1 MISIKNVFR
10 KSMVIILLVAMF
22 SGMIPGLVNHT
33 FAATTFSAAGST
45 SLPDMNVNC
54 AARMYFGDFNSDGL
68 VDVLYQNSNSS
79 ITPGQEISFKLG
91 MGNGNFGEAINA
103 EDGTFK
109 SEPFNEI
116 PFTFLFTAGATVA
129 NVKVVD
135 IDNDGDDDLVE
146 SNSGAPTRVIL
157 NNGGSYTVAGSTSLP
172 AMATGCASRMYF
184 GDFNSD
190 GLVDVLY
197 QNSTTAG
204 QGISFMPGI
213 GNGNFGD
220 AINADETGKFDAGP
234 FKDITFTH
242 LNPVGATVACVKVVD
257 IDDDGDDDLVEGNS
271 GAPTRVILNNGGT
284 YTVAGSTSLPTMSA
298 SCASRMFF
306 GDFNTDGFVDV
317 LYQNSTSSGQNI
329 SFMAGTGNGNFDTA
343 INADAGTFNSGLFNG
358 ITFTHLLPIGNS
370 VANVKVVDIDNDGDV
385 DLVESNSGSATR
397 IVLQSDAPPKI
408 SSSSPANNAINF
420 TPTDD
425 ISITFNKTI
434 AAAGTGSI
442 RINKVSD
449 DSTVF
454 TIAGTSASIL
464 GSTVTFNPG
473 SSLEANTAYYITI
486 GKRAFFDTDGKTFLG
501 VNNKTTYRFTTGDG
515 VDMPSDITAASVSGI
530 VAPAAGET
538 PIEVSVL
545 TPGAGT
551 YTISDLTWQ
560 NNDGS
565 PVTLTS
571 GGKFKAGTT
580 YRAEIELTSAAGY
593 KFQTGGITPALN
605 SGIAGTGTVS
615 GGDVSGNKLSFTVS
629 FMATEAQSV
638 TGISVATQ
646 PTKMSYTE
654 STDGILALNGMI
666 ITETYNDGSTA
677 DVTFSDGTAAG
688 YTASPAN
695 GATLT
700 NTAHN
705 DEKVSITHTAS
716 GRTAQTD
723 KLAVAAA
730 PDTEITGFDAIA
742 NVNAGTAGSA
752 TYADA
757 AAVIAALPAG
767 VKANSNAVT
776 VPVTTWTDT
785 DGYNPNVAG
794 SYTFTATLGAI
805 PEGYANTGSHT
816 ATVEVVVAAAPD
828 TEITGFDAIANV
840 NAGTAGSATYAD
852 AAAVIAALPSGVKA
866 NSNAV
871 TVPVTTWTDTDGY
884 NPNVAGSYT
893 FTATLGAIPEGYAN
907 TGSHTATVEVVVAAA
922 SAATDANLSS
932 LVLSSGTLTPAFAPE
947 TSSYTVSVANGTG
960 SITVTPM
967 VNESHARVTVN
978 GATVNSGSASGAIN
992 LDIGTN
998 TITIA
1003 VTAQDNVTTK
1013 TYTITVTRSAAG
1025 SSNTSTSVSPTVQ
1038 NKVIVIV
1045 NGKEEDAGKETK
1057 SKEDGKN
1064 VITVE
1069 VNNKVIEG
1077 KIEEAI
1083 KKNPEGTGNIIQ
1095 IPVADTISEIA
1106 KVELTGDIVKKLE
1119 KNTFDVSIKRN
1130 NVEYL
1135 IPAEEF
1141 TISSVAD
1148 KLGISEASLQEIKI
1162 EVKITK
1168 LGENVIASYNKVAE
1182 KNGAELVFPPV
1193 EFEIVAKTTKADGTT
1208 DKLEINKFSN
1218 YVERFM
1224 EIPAGVNPSKITTGI
1239 VFNQDGTYSHVPT
1252 EVFQKDVK
1260 WFAKLNSLTNS
1271 NYSVIWN
1278 PVTVAAVENHWSK
1291 EAVNDM
1297 ASRLI
1302 IFNPEKFDPNKAITR
1317 ADFAEYI
1324 VRALGLYREGSTYVN
1339 KFKDVKST
1347 GDRTLGIL
1355 IASEYGIVT
1364 GYPDGSFRPEALITR
1379 EEAMV
1384 MYQKAMK
1391 ITKLVGADTNRYQ
1404 SYKDFKLV
1412 GNWATAYVK
1421 EVISAHVFNG
1431 TTANTISPK
1440 SKLTYGEA
1448 AQAIKNLLV
1457 ESKLINK

>member
-103 EDGTFK
+103 ADGTFK

-605 SGIAGTGTVS
+605 SGIAGTGSVS

-757 AAVIAALPAG
+757 AAVIAALPA
-767 VKANSNAVT
+767 
-776 VPVTTWTDT
+776 
-785 DGYNPNVAG
+785 
-794 SYTFTATLGAI
+794 
-805 PEGYANTGSHT
+805 
-816 ATVEVVVAAAPD
+816 
-828 TEITGFDAIANV
+828 
-840 NAGTAGSATYAD
+840 
-852 AAAVIAALPSGVKA
+852 GVKA

-1148 KLGISEASLQEIKI
+1148 KLGISEASLQDIKI

>member
-1 MISIKNVFR
+1 M
-10 KSMVIILLVAMF
+10 
-22 SGMIPGLVNHT
+22 
-33 FAATTFSAAGST
+33 
-45 SLPDMNVNC
+45 
-54 AARMYFGDFNSDGL
+54 
-68 VDVLYQNSNSS
+68 
-79 ITPGQEISFKLG
+79 
-91 MGNGNFGEAINA
+91 
-103 EDGTFK
+103 
-109 SEPFNEI
+109 
-116 PFTFLFTAGATVA
+116 
-129 NVKVVD
+129 
-135 IDNDGDDDLVE
+135 
-146 SNSGAPTRVIL
+146 
-157 NNGGSYTVAGSTSLP
+157 
-172 AMATGCASRMYF
+172 
-184 GDFNSD
+184 
-190 GLVDVLY
+190 
-197 QNSTTAG
+197 
-204 QGISFMPGI
+204 
-213 GNGNFGD
+213 
-220 AINADETGKFDAGP
+220 
-234 FKDITFTH
+234 
-242 LNPVGATVACVKVVD
+242 
-257 IDDDGDDDLVEGNS
+257 
-271 GAPTRVILNNGGT
+271 
-284 YTVAGSTSLPTMSA
+284 
-298 SCASRMFF
+298 
-306 GDFNTDGFVDV
+306 
-317 LYQNSTSSGQNI
+317 
-329 SFMAGTGNGNFDTA
+329 
-343 INADAGTFNSGLFNG
+343 
-358 ITFTHLLPIGNS
+358 
-370 VANVKVVDIDNDGDV
+370 
-385 DLVESNSGSATR
+385 
-397 IVLQSDAPPKI
+397 
-408 SSSSPANNAINF
+408 
-420 TPTDD
+420 
-425 ISITFNKTI
+425 
-434 AAAGTGSI
+434 
-442 RINKVSD
+442 
-449 DSTVF
+449 
-454 TIAGTSASIL
+454 
-464 GSTVTFNPG
+464 
-473 SSLEANTAYYITI
+473 
-486 GKRAFFDTDGKTFLG
+486 
-501 VNNKTTYRFTTGDG
+501 
-515 VDMPSDITAASVSGI
+515 
-530 VAPAAGET
+530 
-538 PIEVSVL
+538 
-545 TPGAGT
+545 
-551 YTISDLTWQ
+551 
-560 NNDGS
+560 
-565 PVTLTS
+565 
-571 GGKFKAGTT
+571 
-580 YRAEIELTSAAGY
+580 
-593 KFQTGGITPALN
+593 
-605 SGIAGTGTVS
+605 
-615 GGDVSGNKLSFTVS
+615 
-629 FMATEAQSV
+629 
-638 TGISVATQ
+638 
-646 PTKMSYTE
+646 
-654 STDGILALNGMI
+654 
-666 ITETYNDGSTA
+666 
-677 DVTFSDGTAAG
+677 
-688 YTASPAN
+688 
-695 GATLT
+695 
-700 NTAHN
+700 
-705 DEKVSITHTAS
+705 
-716 GRTAQTD
+716 
-723 KLAVAAA
+723 
-730 PDTEITGFDAIA
+730 
-742 NVNAGTAGSA
+742 
-752 TYADA
+752 
-757 AAVIAALPAG
+757 
-767 VKANSNAVT
+767 
-776 VPVTTWTDT
+776 
-785 DGYNPNVAG
+785 
-794 SYTFTATLGAI
+794 
-805 PEGYANTGSHT
+805 
-816 ATVEVVVAAAPD
+816 
-828 TEITGFDAIANV
+828 
-840 NAGTAGSATYAD
+840 
-852 AAAVIAALPSGVKA
+852 
-866 NSNAV
+866 
-871 TVPVTTWTDTDGY
+871 
-884 NPNVAGSYT
+884 
-893 FTATLGAIPEGYAN
+893 
-907 TGSHTATVEVVVAAA
+907 VAAA